1 LRRKRVPSSVIARA
15 DALMQRRRQSLPDT
29 DDVPVLTDAID
40 PDDVPILLDA
50 ESPATEPVARNAADI
65 IAEPANGL
73 ALEGAMLDIV
83 AHELARRVNE
93 RLAAELPGIIETT
106 IRDFLAE
113 PEILA
118 LIQPRD

>member
-1 LRRKRVPSSVIARA
+1 VPSSVIARA